1 MDYTEFLKYT
11 EYEALEPY
19 VTALTKI
26 NHLHK
31 PCGFVW
37 NIRPN
42 DMKNRFKKGI
52 TTGCPGCGKAGK
64 LTQAQYEQRLI
75 VTEFKVLGQYINNS
89 TPILH
94 NHIVCGKDS
103 LISPKSIMN
112 QGRLGCSHCGKVFK
126 QTTQGYIEKLKDS
139 EYELL
144 EEYTGSKD
152 KLLHRHKVCGTEF
165 VIRPNDIL
173 SGHGCS
179 TCAKGRN
186 YSKLAIEW
194 MNTFNNPN
202 IIHAENGGEQK
213 VAGYRVDG
221 YDPTTNTVYEFHGDR
236 YHGNL
241 DIYKPNELCH
251 PFDKTVTADELWQY
265 TFDRMDLIAKEA
277 NLIYIWE
284 NDYRK
289 GAEYQVF

>member
-1 MDYTEFLKYT
+1 MDYVEFLKDT

-19 VTALTKI
+19 VNALTKI

-31 PCGFVW
+31 PCGFIW
-37 NIRPN
+37 NTRPN
-42 DMKNRFKKGI
+42 DIKNRFKKGL
-52 TTGCPGCGKAGK
+52 TTGCPGCGKAGR

-75 VTEFKVLGQYINNS
+75 GTEFEVLGKYINNRS
-89 TPILH
+89 PILH
-94 NHIVCGKDS
+94 KHTICGKES
-103 LISPKSIMN
+103 LMSPMSIMDH
-112 QGRLGCSHCGKVFK
+112 GRLGCSHCGKVFK
-126 QTTQGYIEKLKDS
+126 QTTEGYVEKLKDS

-165 VIRPNDIL
+165 LIRPNDIL
-173 SGHGCS
+173 SGHGCN

-194 MNTFNNPN
+194 INTFNNPS

-213 VAGYRVDG
+213 IAGYKVDG
-221 YDPTTNTVYEFHGDR
+221 YDPNTNTVYEFHGDR

-241 DIYKPNELCH
+241 DIFSPDELCH
-251 PFDKTVTADELWQY
+251 PFDKTVTADELWTR
-265 TFDRMDLIAKEA
+265 TFERMQTISQAAKVV
-277 NLIYIWE
+277 YIWE
-284 NDYRK
+284 QEYRDGK
-289 GAEYQVF
+289 SASIF